1 MIYAL
6 LILLVSALLCAA
18 LGFLP
23 RMTALA
29 RIPAVLG
36 AAAALG
42 MALLREGLQ
51 GGGLVGAVLPWP
63 QALAWLGEP
72 IYRSDTLSASLGLW
86 CLLAGGV
93 CLLRIGEG
101 ENAPRQ
107 LATALLTLATLY
119 SITYTQHLLAFAG
132 QVLLLSLLVWAYHAW
147 DGPQQAQAVTGRYLA
162 ALGLGAIILLG
173 AALLV
178 GRTTGGAYHL
188 ADLSLSALTVWP
200 LSLIALFVA
209 LWLGMAPF
217 TGWSGQGH
225 NGAHGA
231 LVQAL
236 VLGVPAVTLLLRLQ
250 ALITSQSLAGTIP
263 PEWSGFTSAL
273 VVLGGVTSVVAAAG
287 MVVWAT
293 SPRWTALLTAYTLG
307 LVVWALG
314 LDNPASRTAAL
325 SILLAFGAARV
336 GMMLAPRPASVQGWG
351 RLPRLIAMSSV
362 ATVPLTPGFVGVW
375 LLASSLAG
383 TGHPS
388 LALLLLGA
396 VILAACGTALRVA
409 ALNPLDAPQAPH
421 PHYLAWVSLAAGG
434 ALLIAG
440 VIPGWWLPQVEA
452 MAGIAGGAPPVALP
466 WAGIQVG
473 DGLLPVL
480 LLAGGAALLA
490 GIGWLV
496 VSWARSGVSVSG
508 VLLPTALDRLA
519 KSDPSVTGERND
531 ESPLTGLLSNPP
543 AAIWWLS
550 LGWLESGIWGFGA
563 LLSRLGVRSGGL
575 LGRLEGRFYLPLALI
590 LSLIVIL
597 IVSR

>member
-1 MIYAL
+1 MISAL

-29 RIPAVLG
+29 RVPAVLG
-36 AAAALG
+36 AAASVAV
-42 MALLREGLQ
+42 ALLREGLQ
-51 GGGLVGAVLPWP
+51 GNGLAGAVIPWP
-63 QALAWLGEP
+63 QALAWLGQP
-72 IYRSDTLSASLGLW
+72 LYRSDTLSAGLGLW

-119 SITYTQHLLAFAG
+119 SLTYTQHLLAFAG

-147 DGPQQAQAVTGRYLA
+147 DNPQQAQAGNGRYLA
-162 ALGLGAIILLG
+162 ALGLGAITLLG

-178 GRTTGGAYHL
+178 GRTTGGAYYL

-200 LSLIALFVA
+200 LLLMALFAA
-209 LWLGMAPF
+209 LWPGMAPF

-236 VLGVPAVTLLLRLQ
+236 VLGVPAITLLLRLE

-263 PEWSGFTSAL
+263 PEWEGFTSAL
-273 VVLGGVTSVVAAAG
+273 VWLGGVTSVVAAAG
-287 MVVWAT
+287 MVLWAT
-293 SPRWTALLTAYTLG
+293 TPRWTALLTAHTLG
-307 LVVWALG
+307 LAVWALG

-336 GMMLAPRPASVQGWG
+336 GMTLSPGLTSVQGWG
-351 RLPRLIAMSSV
+351 KLPRLVAISSL
-362 ATVPLTPGFVGVW
+362 AAVPLTPGFVGVW

-388 LALLLLGA
+388 LAVLLLGA
-396 VILAACGTALRVA
+396 VILAACGIALRVVA
-409 ALNPLDAPQAPH
+409 PRPLDTPQAPYQQ
-421 PHYLAWVSLAAGG
+421 YLAWAGMAAGG
-434 ALLIAG
+434 ALLLGG
-440 VIPGWWLPQVEA
+440 VLPGWWLPRVEA
-452 MAGIAGGAPPVALP
+452 MAGIAGGAPPIALP
-466 WAGIQVG
+466 WTGIQAG
-473 DGLLPVL
+473 DGLLPL
-480 LLAGGAALLA
+480 LLMAGGAALLA
-490 GIGWLV
+490 GIGWLA

-519 KSDPSVTGERND
+519 KADQPPAGGGQKEA
-531 ESPLTGLLSNPP
+531 PLGGLLSNPP
-543 AAIWWLS
+543 AAVWWLS
-550 LGWLESGIWGFGA
+550 LAWLESGIWGFGA
-563 LLSRLGVRSGGL
+563 LLSRLSVRSGSL
-575 LGRLEGRFYLPLALI
+575 LARLEGRFYLPLALI
-590 LSLIVIL
+590 LTLIIIL

>member
-1 MIYAL
+1 MISAL

-23 RMTALA
+23 RWAALA
-29 RIPAVLG
+29 RISAVVG
-36 AAAALG
+36 AAAALAV
-42 MALLREGLQ
+42 ALLREGLQ
-51 GGGLVGAVLPWP
+51 GGGLAGAVLPWS

-72 IYRSDTLSASLGLW
+72 LYRSDTLSAGLGLW

-132 QVLLLSLLVWAYHAW
+132 QVLLLALLVWAYHVW
-147 DGPQQAQAVTGRYLA
+147 DASEQAQAATGRYLA
-162 ALGLGAIILLG
+162 ALGLGAITLLG

-188 ADLSLSALTVWP
+188 SDLSLSALTVWP
-200 LSLIALFVA
+200 LTLITFFVA

-217 TGWSGQGH
+217 TGWSGEGH
-225 NGAHGA
+225 NSAHGA
-231 LVQAL
+231 IVQAL

-273 VVLGGVTSVVAAAG
+273 VWLGGITSVVAAAG
-287 MVVWAT
+287 MIVWPT
-293 SPRWTALLTAYTLG
+293 TPRWTALLTAHTLG

-314 LDNPASRTAAL
+314 LDNSASRTAAL
-325 SILLAFGAARV
+325 SILLAFGAARA
-336 GMMLAPRPASVQGWG
+336 GMTLAPRLANVQGWG
-351 RLPRLIAMSSV
+351 RLPRLVAMSSV
-362 ATVPLTPGFVGVW
+362 AAVPLTPGFVGVW

-388 LALLLLGA
+388 LAVLLLGA
-396 VILAACGTALRVA
+396 TILAACGTALRA
-409 ALNPLDAPQAPH
+409 AAPSSLDTPQPPH
-421 PHYLAWVSLAAGG
+421 SQYLAWAGIAAGG
-434 ALLIAG
+434 VLLLAG
-440 VIPGWWLPQVEA
+440 VLPEWWLPQVEA
-452 MAGIAGGAPPVALP
+452 MAGIAGGAPTIGLP
-466 WAGIQVG
+466 WLGVQAG
-473 DGLLPVL
+473 DGLLPLL

-490 GIGWLV
+490 GIGWLA
-496 VSWARSGVSVSG
+496 VSWARAGVSLSG

-519 KSDPSVTGERND
+519 KTDPPSSGGAHD
-531 ESPLTGLLSNPP
+531 EAQLTGLLSNPP

-550 LGWLESGIWGFGA
+550 LGWLEAGILGFGA
-563 LLSRLGVRSGGL
+563 LLSRLGVRTGGL
-575 LGRLEGRFYLPLALI
+575 LGRLEGRFFLPLALI
-590 LSLIVIL
+590 LTLIVIL

>member
-1 MIYAL
+1 MISTL

-23 RMTALA
+23 RMAALA

-36 AAAALG
+36 AAAALAV
-42 MALLREGLQ
+42 ALLREGLH
-51 GGGLVGAVLPWP
+51 GGGLAGAALPWP
-63 QALAWLGEP
+63 QALAWLGGP
-72 IYRSDTLSASLGLW
+72 LYWSDTLSVGLGLW

-93 CLLRIGEG
+93 CLLTIEEG
-101 ENAPRQ
+101 ENAHRQ
-107 LATALLTLATLY
+107 LATTLLTLATLY
-119 SITYTQHLLAFAG
+119 SLTYTQHLLAFAG

-147 DGPQQAQAVTGRYLA
+147 AAPQQGRAGTGRHLV
-162 ALGLGAIILLG
+162 ALGLGAITLLG
-173 AALLV
+173 AALLI

-200 LSLIALFVA
+200 LSLIALFTA

-217 TGWSGQGH
+217 TGWSAQGH
-225 NGAHGA
+225 NGTHGA

-236 VLGVPAVTLLLRLQ
+236 VLGIPAVTLLLRLQ

-263 PEWSGFTSAL
+263 PEWAGFTSAL
-273 VVLGGVTSVVAAAG
+273 IWLGSATSIVAAAG
-287 MVVWAT
+287 MVLWAAT
-293 SPRWTALLTAYTLG
+293 PRWTALLAAHTLG

-336 GMMLAPRPASVQGWG
+336 GMTLSPRLTSVQGWG
-351 RLPRLIAMSSV
+351 KLPGLLAMSSV
-362 ATVPLTPGFVGVW
+362 AAVPLTPGFVGVW

-388 LALLLLGA
+388 LAVLLLGA

-409 ALNPLDAPQAPH
+409 APRPLDTPQP
-421 PHYLAWVSLAAGG
+421 PYRQYLAWAGIAAGG
-434 ALLIAG
+434 ALLLAG
-440 VIPGWWLPQVEA
+440 VLPGWWLPQAQA
-452 MAGIAGGAPPVALP
+452 MAGIAGGSPPLALP
-466 WAGIQVG
+466 WTGIRAG
-473 DGLLPVL
+473 DGLLPLL

-496 VSWARSGVSVSG
+496 TSWARSGVSVTG
-508 VLLPTALDRLA
+508 LLLPTALDRLA
-519 KSDPSVTGERND
+519 KSDRPPVGSGPEG
-531 ESPLTGLLSNPP
+531 PLTDLLSNPP

-550 LGWLESGIWGFGA
+550 LSWLETSIWGFGA
-563 LLSRLGVRSGGL
+563 LLSRLGIRSGGL
-575 LGRLEGRFYLPLALI
+575 LARLEGRFYLPLALI
-590 LSLIVIL
+590 LTLIIIL

>member
-1 MIYAL
+1 MISAL
-6 LILLVSALLCAA
+6 LILLVSALLCAS

-23 RMTALA
+23 RWAELV

-36 AAAALG
+36 AAAALAV
-42 MALLREGLQ
+42 ALLREGLQ
-51 GGGLVGAVLPWP
+51 GGGLAGAVLPWP

-72 IYRSDTLSASLGLW
+72 IYRSDTLSAGLGLW

-107 LATALLTLATLY
+107 LTTALLTLATLY

-132 QVLLLSLLVWAYHAW
+132 QVLLLSLLVWVYHAW
-147 DGPQQAQAVTGRYLA
+147 DASQQAQAITGRYLA
-162 ALGLGAIILLG
+162 ALNLGAITLLG

-188 ADLSLSALTVWP
+188 ADLSLSALIVWP
-200 LSLIALFVA
+200 LTLIAIFAA

-263 PEWSGFTSAL
+263 PEWVGFTSAL
-273 VVLGGVTSVVAAAG
+273 VWLGGITSVVAAAG
-287 MVVWAT
+287 MLVWAT
-293 SPRWTALLTAYTLG
+293 TPRWTALLAAHTLG

-336 GMMLAPRPASVQGWG
+336 GMTLSPRLASVQSWG
-351 RLPRLIAMSSV
+351 RLPRLVAISSV
-362 ATVPLTPGFVGVW
+362 AAVPLTPGFVGVW

-388 LALLLLGA
+388 LAVLLLGA
-396 VILAACGTALRVA
+396 IILAACGTALRVVA
-409 ALNPLDAPQAPH
+409 PGPLATPQAPH
-421 PHYLAWVSLAAGG
+421 PQYLAWAGIAAGG
-434 ALLIAG
+434 ALLLAG
-440 VIPGWWLPQVEA
+440 VLPGWWLPQVGA

-466 WAGIQVG
+466 WPGVQAG
-473 DGLLPVL
+473 DGLLPLL

-490 GIGWLV
+490 GIGWLA

-519 KSDPSVTGERND
+519 KSDPSVTGERSD

-550 LGWLESGIWGFGA
+550 LGWLEAGIWSFGT
-563 LLSRLGVRSGGL
+563 LLSRLGVRTGGL
-575 LGRLEGRFYLPLALI
+575 LGRLEARFYLPLALI
-590 LSLIVIL
+590 LTLIVIL